1 MIRSGIILTSHGKF
15 PRVTF
20 WLFAPQRPSEPSE
33 SRAADGPAGKLAGR
47 PAGRQAVHQPARP
60 PLMPLT
66 GLVLKLCPAL
76 MNEPPVSA
84 PI

>member
-1 MIRSGIILTSHGKF
+1 MIRSGIILTSHGKY
-15 PRVTF
+15 PRFTF
-20 WLFAPQRPSEPSE
+20 GLFAPQRPSEPSE
-33 SRAADGPAGKLAGR
+33 SCAGR
-47 PAGRQAVHQPARP
+47 LAGRQAVHQPARP

-76 MNEPPVSA
+76 MNEAPVSA